1 MQNLAAQYSPDTVE
15 WKRGLDS
22 FRQRNLSLADLK
34 ELEHYAQRVL
44 ESDDV
49 QL

>member
-1 MQNLAAQYSPDTVE
+1 MEDLVAEYSPDTVE
-15 WKRGLDS
+15 WKR
-22 FRQRNLSLADLK
+22 NLSYIVDRRVSLADLK